1 VALAAV
7 ARRDARVVY
16 APIWSGGARFA
27 DAYGIEKSVVS
38 EQFIEASRQKL
49 RELIERRWET

>member
-1 VALAAV
+1 MV
-7 ARRDARVVY
+7 R
-16 APIWSGGARFA
+16 WFA

-49 RELIERRWET
+49 RNLIEPLLGTRIFLPTG